1 MFLKKLQKKILAQL
15 LFIMVMIVLMPLGI
29 IPALR
34 VQAAAGQTDGIG
46 YYVRAVLPDN
56 QISNNL
62 SYFDLR
68 MQPGQ
73 SQTLEVEVVNESD
86 KVITVDLAAV
96 SASTNRNGII
106 EGVNLICTREIC
118 GAIDMQEID
127 RTFREMHIIK

>member
-68 MQPGQ
+68 MHQDSPRHWRWR
-73 SQTLEVEVVNESD
+73 S
-86 KVITVDLAAV
+86 
-96 SASTNRNGII
+96 
-106 EGVNLICTREIC
+106 
-118 GAIDMQEID
+118 
-127 RTFREMHIIK
+127 

>member
-56 QISNNL
+56 QIS
-62 SYFDLR
+62 
-68 MQPGQ
+68 
-73 SQTLEVEVVNESD
+73 
-86 KVITVDLAAV
+86 
-96 SASTNRNGII
+96 II
-106 EGVNLICTREIC
+106 
-118 GAIDMQEID
+118 
-127 RTFREMHIIK
+127 

>member
-1 MFLKKLQKKILAQL
+1 MFLKKLQKKILARL

-29 IPALR
+29 VPALR
-34 VQAAAGQTDGIG
+34 AQAAAGQTDGIG

-86 KVITVDLAAV
+86 KVITVIWPLSAHPPTATV
-96 SASTNRNGII
+96 SLTTKR
-106 EGVNLICTREIC
+106 
-118 GAIDMQEID
+118 
-127 RTFREMHIIK
+127 RTSGMRH